1 MPKAINKLALKKKLY
16 AERERLMH
24 ELMHPNVPLELR
36 KAHNQ
41 SLQAINDMI
50 DICVARNR
58 F

>member
-1 MPKAINKLALKKKLY
+1 MLKKLELKKKLY
-16 AERERLMH
+16 AERERLMN
-24 ELMHPNVPLELR
+24 ELMHANVPLEVR
-36 KAHNQ
+36 KANNQ